1 MRTVDRLLGL
11 WKHVQLQHDVPA
23 AASSLASAPSGVD
36 MLDCKLNADENRRM
50 EIGQNIP
57 KKTVLFIF
65 IHFHSLH
72 SYTTIF
78 RLFRRD
84 EHSQHPH
91 CILVVLV
98 FTCVAMAKA
107 SKDVRL
113 QVVEGEG
120 MIST

>member
-1 MRTVDRLLGL
+1 MRNVDRLLGL

-57 KKTVLFIF
+57 QKTYYSFSFIF
-65 IHFHSLH
+65 IHYILILPYFD
-72 SYTTIF
+72 YF
-78 RLFRRD
+78 GGD

-107 SKDVRL
+107 SKDVKL

>member
-1 MRTVDRLLGL
+1 MRNVDRVLGL

-57 KKTVLFIF
+57 KKKVLFIF
-65 IHFHSLH
+65 IHYILILPYFD
-72 SYTTIF
+72 YF
-78 RLFRRD
+78 GGD

-91 CILVVLV
+91 CILVV